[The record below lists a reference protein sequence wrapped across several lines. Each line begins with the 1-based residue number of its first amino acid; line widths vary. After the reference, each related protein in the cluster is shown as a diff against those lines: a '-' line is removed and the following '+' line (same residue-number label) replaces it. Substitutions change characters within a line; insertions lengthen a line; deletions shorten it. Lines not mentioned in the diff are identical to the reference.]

1 MALPKLTD
9 DLAIIQAL
17 SDLPNS
23 EDGLTAD
30 ELKAKFDEAALAIQ
44 TYLNNKLVP
53 AVKAENIPFAETT
66 AIQAGDIQAA
76 IEIVQRQI
84 VDAVAG
90 TITPGSITKEKFA
103 AELLARVY
111 GGIAWVSAD
120 TPDGTFSTAND
131 LPIGQV
137 WLRPSF
143 LVSNLT
149 SVGGWTG
156 TGCEVKTDGA
166 NVIVT
171 GKAQA
176 ATATATQTIYNA
188 GESGDRVKLLFTVE
202 DKDTDIEAMTVSV
215 NGGAETTITG
225 KTVLDV
231 ILPSSGAV
239 TVALSVT
246 WPAAS
251 MADGSV
257 TFARYTVVNLDT
269 IMGQMDNAKE
279 IADWD
284 AYLWDKL
291 PEGFVS
297 YYSPEAVFIQEKNGF
312 WDQISFDI
320 LPISRGGTG
329 ITSFP
334 TGAYVKTTETGELS
348 FLTPT
353 KVVDDLAG
361 LRFATGQYTGTGEA
375 RTMELSVAPKLLYLF
390 SKAGS
395 IFQSTSYFVCD
406 NPVTLADGASKKEI
420 WMETVDEGYRNKV
433 QYVSLSGNT
442 VTFSG
447 TMGNRSG
454 ITYNWVAI
462 Y

>member
-44 TYLNNKLVP
+44 AFLNDKLVP

-66 AIQAGDIQAA
+66 AVQAGDIQAA

-90 TITPGSITKEKFA
+90 TITPGSITKEKLA

-149 SVGGWTG
+149 SVESWTG
-156 TGCEVKTDGA
+156 TGCEVETDGA
-166 NVIVT
+166 NVTVT

-176 ATATATQTIYNA
+176 KTATAAQKIYNA

-231 ILPSSGAV
+231 TLPSSRAV
-239 TVALSVT
+239 TVVLSVT

-312 WDQISFDI
+312 WKQIAFDI
-320 LPISRGGTG
+320 LPIERGGTG
-329 ITSFP
+329 ISNFP
-334 TGAYVKTTETGELS
+334 AGAYLKTTETGELS

-353 KVVDDLAG
+353 EVVDDLSG
-361 LRFATGQYTGTGEA
+361 LRFATGEYDGTGAA
-375 RTMELSVAPKLLYLF
+375 RTKELPVTPKLLYLF
-390 SKAGS
+390 STAGAM
-395 IFQSTSYFVCD
+395 FQSTYSSACD
-406 NPVTLADGASKKEI
+406 NPVTLAAGASKKEI
-420 WMETVDEGYRNKV
+420 WMEPTDTGYRNKE
-433 QYVSLSGNT
+433 QYVSLLGNT